1 METRFSSFE
10 QINTRLEILRTQRQL
25 SLNSLKRQLAQGPS
39 EILRSGWRYGLLPA
53 LKNMAI
59 DWSLG
64 KLRRIR
70 LSLRPL
76 LQLKH

>member
-25 SLNSLKRQLAQGPS
+25 SLHLLKRQLAEGPR
-39 EILRSGWRYGLLPA
+39 EILKSGWRYGLMPA
-53 LKNMAI
+53 LKIMAI

-64 KLRRIR
+64 RLGKIRHTLR
-70 LSLRPL
+70 LVMP
-76 LQLKH
+76 KKP